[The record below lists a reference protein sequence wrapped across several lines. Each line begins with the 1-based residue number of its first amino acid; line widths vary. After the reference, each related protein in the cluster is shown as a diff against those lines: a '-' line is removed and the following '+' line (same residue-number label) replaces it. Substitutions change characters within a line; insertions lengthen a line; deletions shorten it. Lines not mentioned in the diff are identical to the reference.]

1 MHDTGPN
8 RPVTKSGPL
17 SPIGGDESSANALT
31 DEGAARVRNG
41 DEAGAAR
48 VLEPADDGA
57 LVAGV
62 VAGPELALLRVALDE
77 VVAGALGPKAL
88 ERDGRATAP
97 REDGAAAERFPVPAV
112 SAAGATGGEK
122 QDGDGDSPHG
132 AGVYASSG
140 DVDKDGEVVG
150 RLRPAIADG
159 SAVDAEAQ
167 LAAVLR
173 MLATAAA
180 VRTAERASAGWSL

>member
-8 RPVTKSGPL
+8 RPVTKLGR
-17 SPIGGDESSANALT
+17 GRRAGVHEQDEN
-31 DEGAARVRNG
+31 EQAAHRKGEAPHEADRAAAS
-41 DEAGAAR
+41 AGA
-48 VLEPADDGA
+48 DD
-57 LVAGV
+57 
-62 VAGPELALLRVALDE
+62 
-77 VVAGALGPKAL
+77 
-88 ERDGRATAP
+88 
-97 REDGAAAERFPVPAV
+97 
-112 SAAGATGGEK
+112 AAGLVGRLPGGL
-122 QDGDGDSPHG
+122 G
-132 AGVYASSG
+132 AHAPGVYASSG